1 TWVSRFG
8 CPRKITTDQGRQ
20 FEAGV
25 TTALTRL
32 MGIQRFRTTAYRPQS
47 NGIIERWHR
56 TIKAAIMCRENP
68 NWTAILPSV
77 LIGLR
82 AAIKEDIQCSPA
94 ELTLGTELRLPGEF
108 FLDSTSNTT
117 DPTSF
122 VEIIKAQIQSLRP
135 TPTSR
140 HDTQRVFVHP
150 KLEDCSHVF
159 LRDDTVR
166 RPLQQ
171 PYTEPHK
178 VLRRIGTSVTLVAN
192 GKTLT
197 VHQDRLK

>member
-1 TWVSRFG
+1 VQVVGELDERFASFPEK
-8 CPRKITTDQGRQ
+8 C
-20 FEAGV
+20 
-25 TTALTRL
+25 L
-32 MGIQRFRTTAYRPQS
+32 Y
-47 NGIIERWHR
+47 
-56 TIKAAIMCRENP
+56 
-68 NWTAILPSV
+68 
-77 LIGLR
+77 
-82 AAIKEDIQCSPA
+82 

-122 VEIIKAQIQSLRP
+122 VEIIKAQIQ
-135 TPTSR
+135 
-140 HDTQRVFVHP
+140 
-150 KLEDCSHVF
+150 
-159 LRDDTVR
+159 DDTVR

-197 VHQDRLK
+197 VHQDRLKPAFLPHQPTTEAQQNEPNVNHPKAPEQVPRPDDENTGRSRRPTKPPVRFRDYVPA

>member
-1 TWVSRFG
+1 MDADIKLWSRT
-8 CPRKITTDQGRQ
+8 CLPC
-20 FEAGV
+20 
-25 TTALTRL
+25 
-32 MGIQRFRTTAYRPQS
+32 QRSKTSER
-47 NGIIERWHR
+47 NGE
-56 TIKAAIMCRENP
+56 P
-68 NWTAILPSV
+68 NSEPPAEMSV
-77 LIGLR
+77 QTFKRRR
-82 AAIKEDIQCSPA
+82 AEKCLY

-122 VEIIKAQIQSLRP
+122 VEIIKAQIQ
-135 TPTSR
+135 
-140 HDTQRVFVHP
+140 
-150 KLEDCSHVF
+150 
-159 LRDDTVR
+159 DDTVR

-197 VHQDRLK
+197 RHSKTNQTSTTQKHPNRCPGPTTRTRRSRRPTKPPVRFRDYVPA